1 MRAHPPPRRP
11 SRRRTRPLL
20 LLLAVALACLLP
32 SPATG
37 SSPPSLGRVSSFDA
51 GAFARAAARGGRG
64 TPPPAPSS
72 LSPPAAHVSGGARVT
87 IRGVGFVRGPGLAV
101 RFTAEPDVTLD
112 VPATFVSASE
122 VRCVAPRAP
131 RALVAHVAVTN
142 GDGVWSASPLN
153 FVRGAGAPLRFAF
166 DDSDPGCPGCRG
178 VGPQASAPLRERV
191 REVWAAE
198 PAGGPSAGGTR
209 FVVRAV
215 GYAGIIATKNTDG
228 VATEDEPEP
237 VAFRGAS
244 RPRGGPRTGGRA
256 DPDAGATKP
265 HGTFY
270 PSESLACRMECPLAF
285 ASAEAMY
292 AAPPRERF
300 ATSDASARFLTLGP
314 GSVIARALH
323 AQARHHAGLRRAEE
337 GKSDAFS
344 SSGFFRRVDVSARW
358 IDYDA
363 VECVSPPKPT
373 VDAEFAARFNV
384 TGVADDCRVAVT
396 NDGVHFDDAFYGD
409 YSSDGSSS
417 DASARAL
424 ANAARVAFSYS
435 DAAPAIFSLETTHR
449 NPALER
455 RLGVTAR
462 GPFDGGAVVTV
473 RGANFAVGSRS
484 ALCRFGTHATVDEDQ
499 KNKSPAADVPAWVVP
514 ALIVDEGTATCVS
527 PRRTPRA
534 FDRSSGR
541 TVPVPGDGSS
551 YDPPAYRP
559 ESSDLGSLWPCFV
572 EPVAMSNDGGATWSP
587 ASDSARFLYC
597 DVYVEPGGFGFE
609 TIGFGSRPFEGG
621 GDRAGT
627 PDAPFASVQS
637 ALDAALRAPTRRE
650 DAEPDRGAS
659 VFSKSAEEEATRSG
673 SGSGGAYYS
682 AVGRS
687 SRDVAR
693 GASGFKRTVGG
704 REVSRIHPGTYATGF
719 LESLGAWANVDVV
732 RLAAGAVFGGEDD
745 VELAAEGRA
754 AKIVGSSG
762 GGSSV
767 GAVAANT
774 RIDCRDPERRGFPP
788 RALFADARR
797 AIGEWRVGPE
807 ARRGGGGGGGARGV
821 DASAAEAAASA
832 PSGLFFEGVDFV
844 GCDAAAGAREAVP
857 DRCDG
862 WADRR
867 DAESRAPF
875 GGGGGGGG
883 ARSSGGG
890 GCRGDAHFVAG
901 GSPGFAA
908 AEKADAGA
916 DWAPFDYDD
925 ELGGWAPEDGWYD
938 DAG

>member
-1 MRAHPPPRRP
+1 MR
-11 SRRRTRPLL
+11 
-20 LLLAVALACLLP
+20 
-32 SPATG
+32 G
-37 SSPPSLGRVSSFDA
+37 
-51 GAFARAAARGGRG
+51 
-64 TPPPAPSS
+64 
-72 LSPPAAHVSGGARVT
+72 
-87 IRGVGFVRGPGLAV
+87 
-101 RFTAEPDVTLD
+101 
-112 VPATFVSASE
+112 
-122 VRCVAPRAP
+122 PRAP

-142 GDGVWSASPLN
+142 GDGVWSARPAQL
-153 FVRGAGAPLRFAF
+153 RPRRRRPLRFAF

-215 GYAGIIATKNTDG
+215 GYAGIIATKKNTDG
-228 VATEDEPEP
+228 VATEDEPES

-285 ASAEAMY
+285 ASAEARA

-314 GSVIARALH
+314 GSVLARALH

-373 VDAEFAARFNV
+373 VDAKFAARWDV
-384 TGVADDCRVAVT
+384 AGVADDCRVAVT

-424 ANAARVAFSYS
+424 ANAARVAFAYS
-435 DAAPAIFSLETTHR
+435 DAAPEIFSLETTHR

-473 RGANFAVGSRS
+473 RGANFAVGSAS
-484 ALCRFGTHATVDEDQ
+484 ALCRFGTNATVDDDQ
-499 KNKSPAADVPAWVVP
+499 NKSPAADVPAWVVP

-673 SGSGGAYYS
+673 SGGANYYYS

-754 AKIVGSSG
+754 AKIGGSSG
-762 GGSSV
+762 
-767 GAVAANT
+767 
-774 RIDCRDPERRGFPP
+774 
-788 RALFADARR
+788 ADLLSAPARR
-797 AIGEWRVGPE
+797 TRGSTVAIPNDGGTLPGALRGRQARDRGVEVGPE
-807 ARRGGGGGGGARGV
+807 ARAGRRRRRRAGR
-821 DASAAEAAASA
+821 ASAAEAVASA

-875 GGGGGGGG
+875 GGGGGG
-883 ARSSGGG
+883 APSSGGG

-908 AEKADAGA
+908 AKKADAGA